1 MSIER
6 VAVVGGGVMG
16 NGIAQVVA
24 TSGLQ
29 VTLVDVEEAALD
41 RARARIERSL
51 ARFVKSERL
60 IVRGRRRGARA
71 DLDDDRSRRRR
82 RAADHVI
89 ETVVEDIDVKAG
101 VLARLDA
108 VCREDVVFA
117 SNTSQFSISRL
128 AAATARPD
136 RVIGSHWFNPPP
148 MMDLIELVRGVQTS
162 DETLDVA
169 VGLAER
175 YGKQTVL
182 CHKDTPGFITS
193 RLIVALMLEAM
204 RIVDEGIADADDVD
218 LACQKAFNHAMGP
231 LDTADF
237 SGLDTTLKVADN
249 MREAYGERFARVR
262 AEAYG
267 ERFRRRRRCAP
278 GRRRAPRPQ
287 GRPRHPLHWGRA
299 VRMAKVPIA
308 VASSRPS

>member
-24 TSGLQ
+24 QSGLQ
-29 VTLVDVEEAALD
+29 VTLVDVDEAALG
-41 RARARIERSL
+41 RALSRIEKSL

-60 IVRGRRRGARA
+60 GAEEADAARGRISTTTDLEAAGA
-71 DLDDDRSRRRR
+71 
-82 RAADHVI
+82 AADHVI
-89 ETVVEDIDVKAG
+89 ETVVEDADVKAG

-108 VCREDVVFA
+108 VCREDVILA

-128 AAATARPD
+128 AAATKRPD

-148 MMDLIELVRGVQTS
+148 MMDLIELVRGVGTS
-162 DETLDVA
+162 DETLA
-169 VGLAER
+169 VTQRLAER
-175 YGKQTVL
+175 FGKQTVL
-182 CHKDTPGFITS
+182 CLKDTPGFITS

-204 RIVDEGIADADDVD
+204 RIVEEGIAEPDDVD

-249 MREAYGERFARVR
+249 MRAAYGERFLAPQILR
-262 AEAYG
+262 ALVAAGHVGRKAGRGIRFTG
-267 ERFRRRRRCAP
+267 E
-278 GRRRAPRPQ
+278 
-287 GRPRHPLHWGRA
+287 
-299 VRMAKVPIA
+299 VN
-308 VASSRPS
+308 